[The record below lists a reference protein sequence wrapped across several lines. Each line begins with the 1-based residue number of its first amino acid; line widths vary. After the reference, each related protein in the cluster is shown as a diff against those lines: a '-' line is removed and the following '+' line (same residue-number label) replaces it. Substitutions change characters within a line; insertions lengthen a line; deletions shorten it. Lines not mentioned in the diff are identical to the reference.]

1 MKKYEKEELLKDL
14 RESEEDIFI
23 CILAL
28 RAGIVKYSG
37 GLVENRLITNM
48 KIIQKIKNEL
58 KRRENS
64 NA

>member
-23 CILAL
+23 CNLAL